1 MHEIIFDLDGT
12 LWNPSEVIIRSWN
25 KVLGNY
31 KEIKNPITIEQLSS
45 VLGLQIQQIG
55 EKLFPYLDD
64 EKLRTKIM
72 DECCSLECE
81 IIEKEGGVLFKDME
95 KTIKHLHETHPLFI
109 ISNCQSGYI
118 EAFLKYYNFEKYFI
132 DIECAGNTG
141 LSKGENIK
149 LIIDRYNLKDPVY
162 VGDTQSDCDAS
173 NLAGIPFI
181 FAGYGFGKA
190 KTYDYYLNELSELSS
205 FSAF

>member
-1 MHEIIFDLDGT
+1 MYEIIFDLDGT
-12 LWNPSEVIIRSWN
+12 LWNPSEVVIRSWN
-25 KVLGNY
+25 RVLANY
-31 KEIKNPITIEQLSS
+31 KEVKNPITLEQLRS
-45 VLGLQIQQIG
+45 VLGLQIPQIG
-55 EKLFPYLDD
+55 EKLFPYLD

-81 IIEKEGGVLFKDME
+81 VIEKEGGILFKDME
-95 KTIKHLHETHPLFI
+95 KTIKCLSETHPLYI

-118 EAFLKYYNFEKYFI
+118 ESFLKYYNFGKYFI

-141 LSKGENIK
+141 RSKGENIK
-149 LIIDRYNLKDPVY
+149 LVIERHGLKDPIY

-173 NLAGIPFI
+173 KLAGIPFV

-190 KTYDYYLNELSELSS
+190 NTYDYYINEISELVNLTMNI
-205 FSAF
+205 